1 MNNPR
6 WTLLSFNS
14 EPVYVLVPIA
24 FKWHCL
30 IKQKCL
36 TMTHFTGIHSLCISD
51 RISLLIQTAISRS
64 ASRLASNI
72 GLLEKDAEAACVAR
86 FRLLQAKRD
95 PLLQHGS
102 PSRLF
107 RDASHT
113 LPSSFS
119 MQHAK
124 LDDLEPGE
132 GLGCQVTRLVCQV
145 LNMPPSQQCLA
156 DGRQCSALT
165 STTHTHALW

>member
-1 MNNPR
+1 MYIRSHLAAYSNGY
-6 WTLLSFNS
+6 LS
-14 EPVYVLVPIA
+14 V
-24 FKWHCL
+24 
-30 IKQKCL
+30 
-36 TMTHFTGIHSLCISD
+36 
-51 RISLLIQTAISRS
+51 
-64 ASRLASNI
+64 SRLASNI
-72 GLLEKDAEAACVAR
+72 GLLEKDAEATCVAR

-119 MQHAK
+119 MQRAK
-124 LDDLEPGE
+124 LDDLEPGK

-156 DGRQCSALT
+156 DGHQCSALT
-165 STTHTHALW
+165 STTQTHMHSGSHYLNLKQTGGCIMVSTPYRNAN